1 MSFEEAAAIP
11 YGGLTALPFLRD
23 NGKIQNGQKVLINGA
38 SGAVGSFAV
47 QLAKY
52 FGAEVTGVCSSRNV
66 ELVRSLGSD
75 NVIDYTKEDF
85 TKSGETYD
93 IIFDSAGKSSFS
105 LAKNSLK
112 QNGIYLTT
120 VLTITILRQMMWTS
134 KFGNKKAVI
143 AFTGLRS
150 PNDKNN
156 DLKFLK
162 ELIEA
167 GRIKPVIDKRFPMED
182 IVEAHRFVENGHKRG
197 NVVIKI
203 GDEIG

>member
-11 YGGLTALPFLRD
+11 YGGLAALPFLRD

-134 KFGNKKAVI
+134 KFGTKKAVI

-182 IVEAHRFVENGHKRG
+182 IVDAHKYVDNGHKSG
-197 NVVIKI
+197 NVVINI
-203 GDEIG
+203 GHE